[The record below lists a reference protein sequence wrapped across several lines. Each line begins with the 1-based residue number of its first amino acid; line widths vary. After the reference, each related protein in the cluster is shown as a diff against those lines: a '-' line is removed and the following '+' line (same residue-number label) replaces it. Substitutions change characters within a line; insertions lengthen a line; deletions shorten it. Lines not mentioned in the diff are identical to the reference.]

1 MEESLKETI
10 ELEEIQKETINDIE
24 KKIRNWQNSSL
35 EERNKFLSSLR
46 FDLALLPD
54 ISRKIIIN
62 EISKARIYKKGQLR
76 KEIKLVKNQSSKYS
90 LKFLQKTIQV
100 WQPFSD
106 IPLSSNDAIE
116 ITENITDL
124 FNILITEDKKYNNK
138 SIIKNNSYFKNK
150 ISKELKKIDKLNEL
164 KSD

>member
-1 MEESLKETI
+1 LKEITK
-10 ELEEIQKETINDIE
+10 LEEKQKE
-24 KKIRNWQNSSL
+24 
-35 EERNKFLSSLR
+35 
-46 FDLALLPD
+46 
-54 ISRKIIIN
+54 
-62 EISKARIYKKGQLR
+62 QLR
-76 KEIKLVKNQSSKYS
+76 KEIKLGKNPTSKYS
-90 LKFLQKTIQV
+90 LKFLQKTIQI

-150 ISKELKKIDKLNEL
+150 ISKELKKNR
-164 KSD
+164 

>member
-1 MEESLKETI
+1 LEESLKETI
-10 ELEEIQKETINDIE
+10 ELEEKQKETINDIE

-76 KEIKLVKNQSSKYS
+76 KEIKSVKNQSSCK
-90 LKFLQKTIQV
+90 
-100 WQPFSD
+100 
-106 IPLSSNDAIE
+106 
-116 ITENITDL
+116 
-124 FNILITEDKKYNNK
+124 
-138 SIIKNNSYFKNK
+138 
-150 ISKELKKIDKLNEL
+150 
-164 KSD
+164 

>member
-1 MEESLKETI
+1 LEESLKETI
-10 ELEEIQKETINDIE
+10 ELEEKQKETINDIE

-76 KEIKLVKNQSSKYS
+76 KEIKS
-90 LKFLQKTIQV
+90 
-100 WQPFSD
+100 
-106 IPLSSNDAIE
+106 
-116 ITENITDL
+116 
-124 FNILITEDKKYNNK
+124 
-138 SIIKNNSYFKNK
+138 
-150 ISKELKKIDKLNEL
+150 
-164 KSD
+164 

>member
-1 MEESLKETI
+1 LEESLKETI
-10 ELEEIQKETINDIE
+10 ELEEKQKETINDIE

-150 ISKELKKIDKLNEL
+150 ISKELKKNR
-164 KSD
+164 

>member
-1 MEESLKETI
+1 LEESLKETI
-10 ELEEIQKETINDIE
+10 ELEEKQKETINDIE

-100 WQPFSD
+100 WQPYSD
-106 IPLSSNDAIE
+106 VPLSSKDAIK
-116 ITENITDL
+116 ITENMTAL
-124 FNILITEDKKYNNK
+124 FNFLITEENKCNSK
-138 SIIKNNSYFKNK
+138 SINKN
-150 ISKELKKIDKLNEL
+150 IS
-164 KSD
+164 